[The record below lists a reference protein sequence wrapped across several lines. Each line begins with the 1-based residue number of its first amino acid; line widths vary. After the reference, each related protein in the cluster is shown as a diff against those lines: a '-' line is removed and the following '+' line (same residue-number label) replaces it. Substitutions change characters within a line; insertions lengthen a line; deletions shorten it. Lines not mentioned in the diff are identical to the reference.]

1 MIYRCPVC
9 GGRGLVP
16 AGFYNIGVFGGG
28 STTATSETCRA
39 CGGSGLVADCWPSSS
54 EWKRWIPPSMPY
66 EGGGTA

>member
-39 CGGSGLVADCWPSSS
+39 CGGSGLVADC
-54 EWKRWIPPSMPY
+54 
-66 EGGGTA
+66 